1 MPSTRKKAVLYLKS
15 GLRFDG
21 ASFGAPG
28 EVAAEVV
35 FNTSMSGYQEILT
48 DPSYAGQMMTFTN
61 PLIGNYGARHLD
73 EQSRGPQVSAL
84 ILREIAGLA
93 SNFASEES
101 LGDYLAR
108 NGIVGITGLDTR
120 ALVLHLRQAG
130 TMNGILSTED
140 FDEASLKAKINAA
153 PNMEGLDLVKSV
165 TTPEA
170 YDFLPEESYGPRN
183 AGRRLKVVAI
193 DFGIKRNI
201 LELMHAENFD
211 VHVVPASTSAEA
223 ILAMKP
229 DGVFCSNGPGD
240 PAAVTYGIETI
251 RNLTGKVPMFGIC
264 LGHQLLALALGAK
277 TYKLKFGHRG
287 GNHPVRDE
295 STGRIEITAQ
305 NHGFCVDADSLPEGC
320 EITHWNLND
329 QTLEGF
335 KHRDLPLFCVQ
346 YHPEASPGPLDSRYL
361 FPRFRQLIEEGKI

>member
-1 MPSTRKKAVLYLKS
+1 MPSTTPKAVLYLKS

-21 ASFGAPG
+21 TAFGAPG
-28 EVAAEVV
+28 EVSAEVV
-35 FNTSMSGYQEILT
+35 FNTSLTGYQEILT
-48 DPSYAGQMMTFTN
+48 DPSYVGQMMTFTN
-61 PLIGNYGARHLD
+61 PLIGNYGTRRLD
-73 EQSRGPQVSAL
+73 EQSGRPQVSAL

-93 SNFASEES
+93 SNYASEKT
-101 LGDYLAR
+101 LDDYLR
-108 NGIVGITGLDTR
+108 DNGIMGIAGIDTR

-140 FDEASLKAKINAA
+140 FDETSLRAKLDAA
-153 PNMEGLDLVKSV
+153 PDMEGLDLVTGV
-165 TTPEA
+165 TTREA
-170 YDFLPEESYGPRN
+170 YDFRPAESYSVKDT
-183 AGRRLKVVAI
+183 GRRMKVVAI

-201 LELMHAENFD
+201 LELMHAENLD
-211 VHVVPASTSAEA
+211 VHVVPAQTSADS
-223 ILAMKP
+223 ILALKP

-240 PAAVTYGIETI
+240 PAAVKYGVDTI
-251 RNLTGKVPMFGIC
+251 GGLVGKVPLFGIC

-295 STGRIEITAQ
+295 STKRIEITAQ

-329 QTLEGF
+329 NTLEGF
-335 KHRDLPLFCVQ
+335 KHREMPLFCVQ

-361 FPRFRQLIEEGKI
+361 FPRFRQLMEEGKI